1 MSKRL
6 NVGCGRDIKD
16 GWVNL
21 DRHSL
26 PGVDVV
32 HNIEDLPLPFAD
44 EEFDYVYCKDVLEHC
59 DYIPVLR
66 DLHRILKSGGRIF
79 IKVPHFTARNSF
91 VDPTHRRCFS
101 YKTFN
106 FFLKDNSW
114 GRDYYFDFHFERI
127 SHNRIIFQKSPALP
141 FNYLLEPLINSVVS
155 LKDFY
160 EITGLSRLFPAY
172 DLEVELVK

>member
-66 DLHRILKSGGRIF
+66 DLHRILKIGGRIF

-127 SHNRIIFQKSPALP
+127 SHNRIIFQKSLALP
-141 FNYLLEPLINSVVS
+141 FNYLLEPLINTAVS

>member
-1 MSKRL
+1 MSKKL

-44 EEFDYVYCKDVLEHC
+44 EEFDYIYCKDVLEHC

-66 DLHRILKSGGRIF
+66 DLHRILKTGGRIF
-79 IKVPHFTARNSF
+79 IKVPHFTARGNF
-91 VDPTHRRCFS
+91 VDPTHKRLFS
-101 YKTFN
+101 YKTFR
-106 FFLKDNSW
+106 FFIRGNEW
-114 GRDYYFDFHFERI
+114 ARDYYFDFHFQEI
-127 SHNRIIFQKSPALP
+127 THSRIIFQKVPYLP
-141 FNYLLEPLINSVVS
+141 FNYLLEPLVNSAVIM
-155 LKDFY
+155 KDIY

-172 DLEVELVK
+172 DLEVVLQK